1 MKEKKRNFSSFKRIV
16 VKVGSSS
23 VAYANGKPN
32 LDQIGSLVRQL
43 SGLHK
48 QGKEVMLVTSG
59 AIGTGAGRLGLT
71 GRPRTIPAKQAAAAV
86 GQGIL
91 MHIYEKLFSDYGVTV
106 GQVLLTR
113 EDFSDRRRF
122 LNAGNTLHAL
132 LQFGVIPVINE
143 NDTVA
148 VDEIKLGENDTLSAL
163 VAGLVD
169 AELLILLSDIQGLY
183 TADPRKDHDAKLI
196 REVGEITPAI
206 ESLAG
211 GVGSK
216 MGSGGMITKIQAARI
231 ASHSGVFTVLTSTSE
246 KDIILRIMA
255 GEQVGT
261 VFLPSANKLENKK
274 RWIAYSSALCGK
286 IHVDDGAAAA
296 LVKKGKSLLPSGVT
310 AAEGVFEIGSTVSIV
325 GPDQREI
332 GRGITCYSSVEID
345 LIKGSQTKEISRI
358 LGYKDYDEVVH
369 RNNLVLNL

>member
-1 MKEKKRNFSSFKRIV
+1 MTENKRNFTSFKRIV
-16 VKVGSSS
+16 IKVGSSS
-23 VAYANGKPN
+23 VAYANGKPKH
-32 LDQIGSLVRQL
+32 DQIGALVRQL

-48 QGKEVMLVTSG
+48 QGKEVLLVTSG

-91 MHIYEKLFSDYGVTV
+91 MHIYEKLFSEYGVTV

-183 TADPRKDHDAKLI
+183 TADPRKDHDARLI
-196 REVGEITPAI
+196 REVREITPDI

-231 ASHSGVFTVLTSTSE
+231 ASHSGVYTVLASTAE
-246 KDIILRIMA
+246 KDIILRIMS

-274 RWIAYSSALCGK
+274 RWIAYSSALCGR
-286 IHVDDGAAAA
+286 IHVDAGAATA

-325 GPDQREI
+325 GPDKQEI

>member
-1 MKEKKRNFSSFKRIV
+1 MKENKRNFSSFKRIV

-71 GRPRTIPAKQAAAAV
+71 GKPRTIPAKQAAAAV

-91 MHIYEKLFSDYGVTV
+91 MHIYEKLFSEYGVTV

-231 ASHSGVFTVLTSTSE
+231 ASHSGVFTVLTSTAE

-261 VFLPSANKLENKK
+261 VFLPSANRLENKK

-332 GRGITCYSSVEID
+332 GRGITCYSSAEID